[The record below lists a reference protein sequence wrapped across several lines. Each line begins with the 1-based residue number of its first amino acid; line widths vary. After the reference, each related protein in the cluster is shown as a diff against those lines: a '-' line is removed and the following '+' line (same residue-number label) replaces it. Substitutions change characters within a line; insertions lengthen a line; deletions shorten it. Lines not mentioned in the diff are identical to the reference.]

1 MEEIE
6 TYITLFPKKQA
17 TAMVT
22 LEVEITQKSLK
33 EWGGIRKL
41 PAIIEDKISFGQE
54 IDFFIHD
61 CHPKAAKIILRVANQ
76 YNAHIRVWSNE
87 LNYHDYLV
95 APENTTITI
104 NSVKDYQRI
113 KHIRRPIKLA
123 VSQDVINNI
132 YPFIK
137 NNKYMKLNSII
148 VNDLFAIDENEIRR
162 YKPERIDIIDGTGYV
177 GEKETYTV
185 KEYINMNRMAQ
196 QYLMQ
201 INNNMTDVEKFLRLY
216 NLLGENIKYDYNE
229 LYYGNDINNH
239 NMYGALAK
247 GKSVCEGISKTMQ
260 ELLELV
266 GIPTKM
272 EIGKFNNAF
281 HAWNKVKLNEKWY
294 YCDMTNDCSAI
305 QNGRTPNF
313 CLLGTKSMKE
323 KFFGIAEEDNDSK
336 EDFDQNKIKEYFKSD
351 RNIIADSITSDNLSP
366 EEAAE
371 LLDKISKGYTSTIYV
386 QLFRKDEEHYG
397 MRIERLLSNGFMKKV
412 STETPT
418 IETSKRG
425 EFLKYYNQALGIRF
439 AKKNAIVGPNMVI
452 RFKNERKQSQETPED
467 QIKVPEKDEPE
478 L

>member
-17 TAMVT
+17 TAMAT
-22 LEVEITQKSLK
+22 LSVEITQESLK
-33 EWGGIRKL
+33 ELGGIRKL
-41 PAIIEDKISFGQE
+41 PAIIENKISFGQE
-54 IDFFIHD
+54 IDFFIHN
-61 CHPKAAKIILRVANQ
+61 CHPKTAKIILRVANQ

-104 NSVKDYQRI
+104 NSMKDYQRI
-113 KHIRRPIKLA
+113 KHIHRPIKLA
-123 VSQDVINNI
+123 VRQE
-132 YPFIK
+132 
-137 NNKYMKLNSII
+137 
-148 VNDLFAIDENEIRR
+148 AIRR
-162 YKPERIDIIDGTGYV
+162 YNPERIDIIDGTGYV

-185 KEYINMNRMAQ
+185 KEYINMNKMAQ

-201 INNNMTDVEKFLRLY
+201 INNNMTDAEKFLRLY
-216 NLLGENIKYDYNE
+216 NLLGENVRYDYNE
-229 LYYGNDINNH
+229 LYYVNDIYNH

-247 GKSVCEGISKTMQ
+247 GKSVCEGIAKTMQ

-266 GIPTKM
+266 GIPTEM
-272 EIGKFNNAF
+272 EIGKLNQSF
-281 HAWNKVKLNEKWY
+281 HAWNRVKLNGKWY

-313 CLLGTKSMKE
+313 CLLSIKSMKE
-323 KFFGIAEEDNDSK
+323 KFYEITEEDNDSK

-418 IETSKRG
+418 IEKNKRG
-425 EFLKYYNQALGIRF
+425 EFLRCYNQTLGIRF

-467 QIKVPEKDEPE
+467 LIRLTKEEPE

>member
-17 TAMVT
+17 TAMAT
-22 LEVEITQKSLK
+22 LSVEITQESLK
-33 EWGGIRKL
+33 ELGGIRKL
-41 PAIIEDKISFGQE
+41 PAIIENKISFGQE
-54 IDFFIHD
+54 IDFFIHN
-61 CHPKAAKIILRVANQ
+61 CHPKTAKIILRVANQ

-104 NSVKDYQRI
+104 NSMKDYQRI
-113 KHIRRPIKLA
+113 KHIHRPIKLA
-123 VSQDVINNI
+123 VRQEAIDSI

-148 VNDLFAIDENEIRR
+148 VNDLFAINEDAIRR
-162 YKPERIDIIDGTGYV
+162 YNPERIDIIDGTGYV

-185 KEYINMNRMAQ
+185 KEYINMNKMAQ

-216 NLLGENIKYDYNE
+216 NLLGENVRYDYNE
-229 LYYGNDINNH
+229 LYYVNDIYNN

-247 GKSVCEGISKTMQ
+247 GKSVCEGIAKTMQ

-266 GIPTKM
+266 GIPTEM
-272 EIGKFNNAF
+272 EIGKLNQSF
-281 HAWNKVKLNEKWY
+281 HAWNRVKLNGKWY

-305 QNGRTPNF
+305 QNGQTPNF
-313 CLLGTKSMKE
+313 CLLSIKSMKE
-323 KFFGIAEEDNDSK
+323 KFYEITEEDNDIE

-366 EEAAE
+366 EEAAG
-371 LLDKISKGYTSTIYV
+371 LLDKISKGYASTIYV

-418 IETSKRG
+418 IEKNKRG
-425 EFLKYYNQALGIRF
+425 EFLRCYNQTLGIRF

-467 QIKVPEKDEPE
+467 PIRLTEEEPE

>member
-17 TAMVT
+17 TAMAT
-22 LEVEITQKSLK
+22 LSVEITQESLK
-33 EWGGIRKL
+33 ELGGISKL
-41 PAIIEDKISFGQE
+41 PAIIENKISFGQE
-54 IDFFIHD
+54 IDFFIHN
-61 CHPKAAKIILRVANQ
+61 CHPKTAKIILRIANQ

-104 NSVKDYQRI
+104 NSMKDYQRI
-113 KHIRRPIKLA
+113 KHIHRPIKLA
-123 VSQDVINNI
+123 VRQEAIDSI

-148 VNDLFAIDENEIRR
+148 VNDLFAINEDAIRR
-162 YKPERIDIIDGTGYV
+162 YNPERIDIIDGTGYV

-185 KEYINMNRMAQ
+185 KEYINMNKMAQ

-216 NLLGENIKYDYNE
+216 NLLGENVRYDYNE
-229 LYYGNDINNH
+229 LYYVNDIYNH

-247 GKSVCEGISKTMQ
+247 GKSVCEEIAKTMQ

-266 GIPTKM
+266 GIPTEM
-272 EIGKFNNAF
+272 EIGKLNQSF
-281 HAWNKVKLNEKWY
+281 HAWNRVKLNGKWY

-313 CLLGTKSMKE
+313 CLLSIKSMKE
-323 KFFGIAEEDNDSK
+323 KFYEITEEDNDSE

-371 LLDKISKGYTSTIYV
+371 LLDKIAKGYASTIYV

-418 IETSKRG
+418 IEK
-425 EFLKYYNQALGIRF
+425 
-439 AKKNAIVGPNMVI
+439 
-452 RFKNERKQSQETPED
+452 
-467 QIKVPEKDEPE
+467 IKEENF
-478 L
+478 

>member
-1 MEEIE
+1 MA
-6 TYITLFPKKQA
+6 TLS
-17 TAMVT
+17 
-22 LEVEITQKSLK
+22 VEITQESLK
-33 EWGGIRKL
+33 ELGGIRKL
-41 PAIIEDKISFGQE
+41 PAIIENKISFGQE
-54 IDFFIHD
+54 IDFFIHN
-61 CHPKAAKIILRVANQ
+61 CHPKTAKIILRVANQ

-104 NSVKDYQRI
+104 NSMKDYQRI
-113 KHIRRPIKLA
+113 KHIHRPIKLA
-123 VSQDVINNI
+123 VRQEAIDSI

-148 VNDLFAIDENEIRR
+148 VNDLFAINEEAIRR
-162 YKPERIDIIDGTGYV
+162 YNPERIDIIDGTGYV

-185 KEYINMNRMAQ
+185 KEYINMNKMAQ

-216 NLLGENIKYDYNE
+216 NLLGENVRYDYNE
-229 LYYGNDINNH
+229 LYYVNDIYNH

-247 GKSVCEGISKTMQ
+247 GKSVCEGIAKTMQ

-266 GIPTKM
+266 GIPTEM
-272 EIGKFNNAF
+272 EIGKLNQSF
-281 HAWNKVKLNEKWY
+281 HAWNRVKLNGKWY

-305 QNGRTPNF
+305 QNGQTPNF
-313 CLLGTKSMKE
+313 CLLSIKSMKE
-323 KFFGIAEEDNDSK
+323 KFYEITEEDNDSE

-366 EEAAE
+366 EEAAG
-371 LLDKISKGYTSTIYV
+371 LLDKISKGYASTIYV

-418 IETSKRG
+418 IEKNKRG
-425 EFLKYYNQALGIRF
+425 EFLRCYNQTLGIRF

-467 QIKVPEKDEPE
+467 PIRLTEEEPE

>member
-17 TAMVT
+17 TAMAT
-22 LEVEITQKSLK
+22 LSVEITQESLK
-33 EWGGIRKL
+33 ELGGIREL
-41 PAIIEDKISFGQE
+41 PAIIENKISFGQE
-54 IDFFIHD
+54 IDFFIHN
-61 CHPKAAKIILRVANQ
+61 CHPKTAKIILRIANQ
-76 YNAHIRVWSNE
+76 YNANIRVWSNE

-104 NSVKDYQRI
+104 NSMKDYQRI
-113 KHIRRPIKLA
+113 KHIHRPIKLA
-123 VSQDVINNI
+123 VRQEAIDSI

-148 VNDLFAIDENEIRR
+148 VNDLFVINEEAIRR
-162 YKPERIDIIDGTGYV
+162 YNPERIDIIDGTGYV

-185 KEYINMNRMAQ
+185 KEYINMNKMAQ

-216 NLLGENIKYDYNE
+216 NLLGENVRYDYNE
-229 LYYGNDINNH
+229 LYYVNDIYNH

-247 GKSVCEGISKTMQ
+247 GKSVCEGIAKTMQ

-266 GIPTKM
+266 GIPTEM
-272 EIGKFNNAF
+272 EIGKLNQSF
-281 HAWNKVKLNEKWY
+281 HAWNRVKLNGKWY

-313 CLLGTKSMKE
+313 CLLSIKSMKE
-323 KFFGIAEEDNDSK
+323 KFYEITEEDNDSE

-366 EEAAE
+366 EEAAG
-371 LLDKISKGYTSTIYV
+371 LLDKISKGYASTIYV

-418 IETSKRG
+418 IEKNKRG
-425 EFLKYYNQALGIRF
+425 EFLRCYNQTLGIRF

-467 QIKVPEKDEPE
+467 PIRLTEEEPE

>member
-17 TAMVT
+17 TAMAT
-22 LEVEITQKSLK
+22 LSVEITQESLK
-33 EWGGIRKL
+33 ELGGIREL
-41 PAIIEDKISFGQE
+41 PAIIENKISFGQE
-54 IDFFIHD
+54 IDFFIHN
-61 CHPKAAKIILRVANQ
+61 CHPKTAKIILRVANQ

-104 NSVKDYQRI
+104 NSMKDYQRI

-123 VSQDVINNI
+123 VRQDAIDSI

-148 VNDLFAIDENEIRR
+148 VNDLFAINEDAIRR
-162 YKPERIDIIDGTGYV
+162 YNPERIDIIDGTGYV

-185 KEYINMNRMAQ
+185 KEYINMNKMAQ

-216 NLLGENIKYDYNE
+216 NLLGENVRYDYNE
-229 LYYGNDINNH
+229 LYYVNDIYNH

-247 GKSVCEGISKTMQ
+247 GKSVCEGIAKTMQ

-266 GIPTKM
+266 GIPTEMK
-272 EIGKFNNAF
+272 IGKLNQSF
-281 HAWNKVKLNEKWY
+281 HAWNRVKLNGKWY

-305 QNGRTPNF
+305 QNGQTPNF
-313 CLLGTKSMKE
+313 CLLSIKSMKE
-323 KFFGIAEEDNDSK
+323 KFYEITEEDNDSE

-351 RNIIADSITSDNLSP
+351 RNTIADSITSDNLSP

-371 LLDKISKGYTSTIYV
+371 LLDKISKGYASTIYV

-418 IETSKRG
+418 IEKNKRG
-425 EFLKYYNQALGIRF
+425 EFLRCYNQTLGIRF

-467 QIKVPEKDEPE
+467 PIRLTKEEPE

>member
-17 TAMVT
+17 TAMAT
-22 LEVEITQKSLK
+22 LSVEITQESLK
-33 EWGGIRKL
+33 ELGGIREL
-41 PAIIEDKISFGQE
+41 PAIIENKISFGQE
-54 IDFFIHD
+54 IDFFIHN
-61 CHPKAAKIILRVANQ
+61 CHPKTAKIILRIANQ
-76 YNAHIRVWSNE
+76 YNANIRVWSNE

-104 NSVKDYQRI
+104 NSMKDYQRI
-113 KHIRRPIKLA
+113 KHIHRPIKLA
-123 VSQDVINNI
+123 VRQEAIDSI

-148 VNDLFAIDENEIRR
+148 VNDLFAINEEAIRR
-162 YKPERIDIIDGTGYV
+162 YNPERIDIIDGTGYV

-185 KEYINMNRMAQ
+185 KEYINMNKMAQ

-216 NLLGENIKYDYNE
+216 NLLGENVRYDYNE
-229 LYYGNDINNH
+229 LYYVNDIYNH

-247 GKSVCEGISKTMQ
+247 GKSVCEGIAKTMQ

-266 GIPTKM
+266 GIPTEM
-272 EIGKFNNAF
+272 EIGKLNQSF
-281 HAWNKVKLNEKWY
+281 HAWNRVKLNGKWY

-305 QNGRTPNF
+305 QNGQTPNF
-313 CLLGTKSMKE
+313 CLLSIKSMKE
-323 KFFGIAEEDNDSK
+323 KFYEITEEDNDSE

-366 EEAAE
+366 EEAAG
-371 LLDKISKGYTSTIYV
+371 LLDKISKGYASTIYV

-418 IETSKRG
+418 IEKNKRG
-425 EFLKYYNQALGIRF
+425 EFLRCYNQTLGIRF

-467 QIKVPEKDEPE
+467 PIRLTEEEPE

>member
-17 TAMVT
+17 TAMAT
-22 LEVEITQKSLK
+22 LSVEITQESLK
-33 EWGGIRKL
+33 ELGGISKL
-41 PAIIEDKISFGQE
+41 PAIIENKISFGQE
-54 IDFFIHD
+54 IDFFIHN
-61 CHPKAAKIILRVANQ
+61 CHPKTAKIILRIANQ

-104 NSVKDYQRI
+104 NSMKDYQRI
-113 KHIRRPIKLA
+113 KHIHRPIKLA
-123 VSQDVINNI
+123 VRQEAIDSI

-148 VNDLFAIDENEIRR
+148 VNDLFAINEEAIRR
-162 YKPERIDIIDGTGYV
+162 YNPERIDIIDGTGYV

-185 KEYINMNRMAQ
+185 KEYINMNKMAQ

-216 NLLGENIKYDYNE
+216 NLLGENVRYDYNE
-229 LYYGNDINNH
+229 LYYVNDIYNH

-247 GKSVCEGISKTMQ
+247 GKSVCEEIAKTMQ

-266 GIPTKM
+266 GIPTEM
-272 EIGKFNNAF
+272 EIGKLNQSF
-281 HAWNKVKLNEKWY
+281 HAWNRVKLNGKWY

-305 QNGRTPNF
+305 QNGQTPNF
-313 CLLGTKSMKE
+313 CLLSIKSMKE
-323 KFFGIAEEDNDSK
+323 KFYEITEEDNDSE

-366 EEAAE
+366 EEAAD
-371 LLDKISKGYTSTIYV
+371 LLDKISKGYASTIYV

-418 IETSKRG
+418 IEKNKRG
-425 EFLKYYNQALGIRF
+425 EFLRCYNQTLGIRF

-467 QIKVPEKDEPE
+467 SIRLTEEEPE

>member
-17 TAMVT
+17 TAMAT
-22 LEVEITQKSLK
+22 LSVEITQESLK
-33 EWGGIRKL
+33 ELGGISKL
-41 PAIIEDKISFGQE
+41 PAIIENKISFGQE
-54 IDFFIHD
+54 IDFFIHN
-61 CHPKAAKIILRVANQ
+61 CHPKTAKIILRIANQ

-104 NSVKDYQRI
+104 NSMKDYQRI
-113 KHIRRPIKLA
+113 KHIHRPIKLA
-123 VSQDVINNI
+123 VRQEAIDSI

-148 VNDLFAIDENEIRR
+148 VNDLFAINEDAIRR
-162 YKPERIDIIDGTGYV
+162 YNPERIDIIDGTGYV

-185 KEYINMNRMAQ
+185 KEYINMNKMAQ

-216 NLLGENIKYDYNE
+216 NLLGENVRYDYNE
-229 LYYGNDINNH
+229 LYYVNDIYNH

-247 GKSVCEGISKTMQ
+247 GKSVCEGIAKTMQ

-266 GIPTKM
+266 GIPTEM
-272 EIGKFNNAF
+272 EIGKLNQSF
-281 HAWNKVKLNEKWY
+281 HAWNRVKLNGKWY

-305 QNGRTPNF
+305 QNGQTPNF
-313 CLLGTKSMKE
+313 CLLSIKSMKE
-323 KFFGIAEEDNDSK
+323 KFYEITEEDNDSE

-371 LLDKISKGYTSTIYV
+371 LLDKISKGYASTIYV

-418 IETSKRG
+418 IEKNKRG
-425 EFLKYYNQALGIRF
+425 EFLRCYNQTLGIRF

-467 QIKVPEKDEPE
+467 PIRLTEEEPE

>member
-17 TAMVT
+17 TAMAT
-22 LEVEITQKSLK
+22 LSVEITQESLK
-33 EWGGIRKL
+33 ELGGIREL
-41 PAIIEDKISFGQE
+41 PAIIANKISFGQE
-54 IDFFIHD
+54 IDFFIHN
-61 CHPKAAKIILRVANQ
+61 CHPKTAKIILRVANQ

-104 NSVKDYQRI
+104 NSMKDYQRI

-123 VSQDVINNI
+123 VRQDAIDSI

-148 VNDLFAIDENEIRR
+148 VNDLFAINEDAIRR
-162 YKPERIDIIDGTGYV
+162 YNPERIDIIDGTGYV

-185 KEYINMNRMAQ
+185 KEYINMNKMAQ

-216 NLLGENIKYDYNE
+216 NLLGENVRYDYNE
-229 LYYGNDINNH
+229 LYYVNDIYNH

-247 GKSVCEGISKTMQ
+247 GKSVCEGIAKTMQ

-266 GIPTKM
+266 GIPTEMK
-272 EIGKFNNAF
+272 IGKLNQSF
-281 HAWNKVKLNEKWY
+281 HAWNRVKLNGKWY

-305 QNGRTPNF
+305 QNGQTPNF
-313 CLLGTKSMKE
+313 CLLSIKSMKE
-323 KFFGIAEEDNDSK
+323 KFYEITEEDNDSE

-366 EEAAE
+366 EEAAD
-371 LLDKISKGYTSTIYV
+371 LLDKISKGYASTIYV

-418 IETSKRG
+418 IEKNKRG
-425 EFLKYYNQALGIRF
+425 EFLRCYNQTLGIRF

-467 QIKVPEKDEPE
+467 PIRLTKEEPE

>member
-17 TAMVT
+17 TAMAT
-22 LEVEITQKSLK
+22 LSVEITQESLK
-33 EWGGIRKL
+33 ELGGIREL
-41 PAIIEDKISFGQE
+41 PAIIENKISFGQE
-54 IDFFIHD
+54 IDFFIHN
-61 CHPKAAKIILRVANQ
+61 CHPKTAKIILRVANQ

-104 NSVKDYQRI
+104 NSMKDYQRI
-113 KHIRRPIKLA
+113 KHIHRPIKLA
-123 VSQDVINNI
+123 VRQDAIDSI

-148 VNDLFAIDENEIRR
+148 VNDLFAINEDAIRR
-162 YKPERIDIIDGTGYV
+162 YNPERIDIIDGTGYV

-185 KEYINMNRMAQ
+185 KEYINMNKMAQ

-216 NLLGENIKYDYNE
+216 NLLGENVRYDYNE
-229 LYYGNDINNH
+229 LYYVNDIYNH

-247 GKSVCEGISKTMQ
+247 GKSVCEGIAKTMQ

-266 GIPTKM
+266 GIPTEMK
-272 EIGKFNNAF
+272 IGKLNQSF
-281 HAWNKVKLNEKWY
+281 HAWNRVKLNGKWY

-305 QNGRTPNF
+305 QNGQTPNF
-313 CLLGTKSMKE
+313 CLLSIKSMKE
-323 KFFGIAEEDNDSK
+323 KFYEITEEDNDSE

-371 LLDKISKGYTSTIYV
+371 LLDKISKGYASTIYV

-418 IETSKRG
+418 IEKNKRG
-425 EFLKYYNQALGIRF
+425 EFLRCYNQTLGIRF

-467 QIKVPEKDEPE
+467 PIRLTKEEPE

>member
-17 TAMVT
+17 TAMAT
-22 LEVEITQKSLK
+22 LSVEITQESLK
-33 EWGGIRKL
+33 ELGGIREL
-41 PAIIEDKISFGQE
+41 PAIIANKISFGQE
-54 IDFFIHD
+54 IDFFIHN
-61 CHPKAAKIILRVANQ
+61 CHPKTAKIILRVANQ

-104 NSVKDYQRI
+104 NSMKDYQRI

-123 VSQDVINNI
+123 VRQDAIDSI

-148 VNDLFAIDENEIRR
+148 VNDLFAINEDAIRR
-162 YKPERIDIIDGTGYV
+162 YNPERIDIIDGTGYV

-185 KEYINMNRMAQ
+185 KEYINMNKMAQ

-216 NLLGENIKYDYNE
+216 NLLGENVRYDYNE
-229 LYYGNDINNH
+229 LYYVNDIYNH

-247 GKSVCEGISKTMQ
+247 GKSVCEGIAKTMQ

-266 GIPTKM
+266 GIPTEMK
-272 EIGKFNNAF
+272 IGKLNQSF
-281 HAWNKVKLNEKWY
+281 HAWNRVKLNGKWY

-305 QNGRTPNF
+305 QNGQTPNF
-313 CLLGTKSMKE
+313 CLLSIKSMKE
-323 KFFGIAEEDNDSK
+323 KFYEITEEDNDSE

-351 RNIIADSITSDNLSP
+351 RNTIADSITSDNLSP

-371 LLDKISKGYTSTIYV
+371 LLDKISKGYASTIYV

-418 IETSKRG
+418 IEKNKRG
-425 EFLKYYNQALGIRF
+425 EFLRCYNQTLGIRF

-467 QIKVPEKDEPE
+467 PIRLTEEEPE

>member
-17 TAMVT
+17 TAMAT
-22 LEVEITQKSLK
+22 LSVEITQESLK
-33 EWGGIRKL
+33 ELGGIREL
-41 PAIIEDKISFGQE
+41 PAIIEKKISFGQE
-54 IDFFIHD
+54 IDFFIHN
-61 CHPKAAKIILRVANQ
+61 CHPKTAKIILRVANQ
-76 YNAHIRVWSNE
+76 YNANIRVWSNE

-104 NSVKDYQRI
+104 NSMKDYQRI

-123 VSQDVINNI
+123 VRQEAIDSI

-148 VNDLFAIDENEIRR
+148 VNDLFAINEEAIRR
-162 YKPERIDIIDGTGYV
+162 YNPERIDIIDGTGYV

-185 KEYINMNRMAQ
+185 KEYINMNKMAQ

-216 NLLGENIKYDYNE
+216 NLLGENVRYDYNE
-229 LYYGNDINNH
+229 LYYVNDIYNH

-247 GKSVCEGISKTMQ
+247 GKSVCEGIAKTMQ

-266 GIPTKM
+266 GIPTEM
-272 EIGKFNNAF
+272 EIGKLNQSF
-281 HAWNKVKLNEKWY
+281 HAWNRVKLNGKWY

-305 QNGRTPNF
+305 QNGQTPNF
-313 CLLGTKSMKE
+313 CLLSIKSMKE
-323 KFFGIAEEDNDSK
+323 KFYEITEEDNDSE

-366 EEAAE
+366 EEAAG
-371 LLDKISKGYTSTIYV
+371 LLDKISKGYASTIYV

-418 IETSKRG
+418 IEKNKRG
-425 EFLKYYNQALGIRF
+425 EFLRCYNQTLGIRF

-467 QIKVPEKDEPE
+467 PIRLTEEEPE

>member
-17 TAMVT
+17 TAMAT
-22 LEVEITQKSLK
+22 LSVEITQESLK
-33 EWGGIRKL
+33 ELGGIREL
-41 PAIIEDKISFGQE
+41 PAIIENKISFGQE
-54 IDFFIHD
+54 IDFFIHN
-61 CHPKAAKIILRVANQ
+61 CHPKTAKIILRIANQ
-76 YNAHIRVWSNE
+76 YNANIRVWSNE

-104 NSVKDYQRI
+104 NSMKDYQRI

-123 VSQDVINNI
+123 VRQDAIDSI

-137 NNKYMKLNSII
+137 NNKYMRLNSII
-148 VNDLFAIDENEIRR
+148 VNDLFAINEEAIRR
-162 YKPERIDIIDGTGYV
+162 YNPERIDISDGTGYV

-185 KEYINMNRMAQ
+185 KEYINMNKMAQ

-216 NLLGENIKYDYNE
+216 NLLGENVRYDYNE
-229 LYYGNDINNH
+229 LYYVNDIYNH

-247 GKSVCEGISKTMQ
+247 GKSVCEGIAKTMQ

-266 GIPTKM
+266 GIPTEM
-272 EIGKFNNAF
+272 EIGKLNQSY
-281 HAWNKVKLNEKWY
+281 HAWNRVKLNGKWY

-313 CLLGTKSMKE
+313 CLLSIKSMKE
-323 KFFGIAEEDNDSK
+323 KFYEITEEDNDSE

-366 EEAAE
+366 EEAAG
-371 LLDKISKGYTSTIYV
+371 LLDKISKGYASTIYV

-418 IETSKRG
+418 IEKNKRG
-425 EFLKYYNQALGIRF
+425 EFLRCYNQTLGIRF

-467 QIKVPEKDEPE
+467 PIRLTEEEPE

>member
-17 TAMVT
+17 TAMAT
-22 LEVEITQKSLK
+22 LSVEITQESLK
-33 EWGGIRKL
+33 ELGGIREL
-41 PAIIEDKISFGQE
+41 PAIIENKISFGQE
-54 IDFFIHD
+54 IDFFIHN
-61 CHPKAAKIILRVANQ
+61 CHPKTAKIILRIANQ
-76 YNAHIRVWSNE
+76 YNANIRVWSNE

-104 NSVKDYQRI
+104 NSMKDYQRI
-113 KHIRRPIKLA
+113 KHIHRPIKLA
-123 VSQDVINNI
+123 VRQEAIDSI

-148 VNDLFAIDENEIRR
+148 VNDLFAINEEAIRR
-162 YKPERIDIIDGTGYV
+162 YNPERIDIIDGTGYV

-185 KEYINMNRMAQ
+185 KEYINMNKMAQ

-216 NLLGENIKYDYNE
+216 NLLGENVRYDYNE
-229 LYYGNDINNH
+229 LYYVNDIYNH

-247 GKSVCEGISKTMQ
+247 GKSVCEGIAKTMQ

-266 GIPTKM
+266 GIPTEM
-272 EIGKFNNAF
+272 EIGKLNQSF
-281 HAWNKVKLNEKWY
+281 HAWNRVKLNGKWY

-313 CLLGTKSMKE
+313 CLLSIKSMKE
-323 KFFGIAEEDNDSK
+323 KFYEITEEDNDSE

-366 EEAAE
+366 EEAAG
-371 LLDKISKGYTSTIYV
+371 LLDKISKGYASTIYV

-418 IETSKRG
+418 IEKNKRG
-425 EFLKYYNQALGIRF
+425 EFLRCYNQTLGIRF

-467 QIKVPEKDEPE
+467 PIRLTEEEPE

>member
-17 TAMVT
+17 TAMAT
-22 LEVEITQKSLK
+22 LSVEITQESLK
-33 EWGGIRKL
+33 ELGGISKL
-41 PAIIEDKISFGQE
+41 PAIIENKISFGQE
-54 IDFFIHD
+54 IDFFIHN
-61 CHPKAAKIILRVANQ
+61 CHPKTAKIILRIANQ

-95 APENTTITI
+95 ALENTTITI
-104 NSVKDYQRI
+104 NSMKDYQRI
-113 KHIRRPIKLA
+113 KHIHRPIKLA
-123 VSQDVINNI
+123 VRQEAIDSI

-148 VNDLFAIDENEIRR
+148 VNDLFAINEDAIRR
-162 YKPERIDIIDGTGYV
+162 YNPERIDIIDGTGYV

-185 KEYINMNRMAQ
+185 KEYINMNKMAQ

-216 NLLGENIKYDYNE
+216 NLLGENVRYDYNE
-229 LYYGNDINNH
+229 LYYVNDIYNH

-247 GKSVCEGISKTMQ
+247 GKSVCEGIAKTMQ

-266 GIPTKM
+266 GIPTEM
-272 EIGKFNNAF
+272 EIGKLNQSF
-281 HAWNKVKLNEKWY
+281 HAWNRVKLNGKWY

-313 CLLGTKSMKE
+313 CLLSIKSMKE
-323 KFFGIAEEDNDSK
+323 KFYEITEEDNDSE

-366 EEAAE
+366 EEAAG
-371 LLDKISKGYTSTIYV
+371 LLDKISKGYASTIYV

-418 IETSKRG
+418 IEKNKRG
-425 EFLKYYNQALGIRF
+425 EFLRCYNQTLGIRF

-467 QIKVPEKDEPE
+467 PIRLTEEEPE

>member
-17 TAMVT
+17 TAMAT
-22 LEVEITQKSLK
+22 LSVEITQESLK
-33 EWGGIRKL
+33 ELGGISKL
-41 PAIIEDKISFGQE
+41 PAIIENKISFGQE
-54 IDFFIHD
+54 IDFFIHN
-61 CHPKAAKIILRVANQ
+61 CHPKTAKIILRIANQ

-104 NSVKDYQRI
+104 NSMKDYQRI
-113 KHIRRPIKLA
+113 KHIHRPIKLA
-123 VSQDVINNI
+123 VRQEAIDSI

-148 VNDLFAIDENEIRR
+148 VNDLFAINEEAIRR
-162 YKPERIDIIDGTGYV
+162 YNPERIDIIDGTGYV

-185 KEYINMNRMAQ
+185 KEYINMNKMAQ

-216 NLLGENIKYDYNE
+216 NLLGENVRYDYNE
-229 LYYGNDINNH
+229 LYYVNDIYNH

-247 GKSVCEGISKTMQ
+247 GKSVCEGIAKTMQ

-266 GIPTKM
+266 GIPTEM
-272 EIGKFNNAF
+272 EIGKLNQSF
-281 HAWNKVKLNEKWY
+281 HAWNRVKLNGKWY

-305 QNGRTPNF
+305 QNGQTPNF
-313 CLLGTKSMKE
+313 CLLSIKSMKE
-323 KFFGIAEEDNDSK
+323 KFYEITEEDNDSE

-371 LLDKISKGYTSTIYV
+371 LLDKISKGYASTIYV

-418 IETSKRG
+418 IEKNKRG
-425 EFLKYYNQALGIRF
+425 EFLRCYNQTLGIRF

-467 QIKVPEKDEPE
+467 PIRLTEEEPE

>member
-17 TAMVT
+17 TAMAT
-22 LEVEITQKSLK
+22 LSVEITQESLK
-33 EWGGIRKL
+33 ELGGISKL
-41 PAIIEDKISFGQE
+41 PAIIANKISFGQE
-54 IDFFIHD
+54 IDFFIHN
-61 CHPKAAKIILRVANQ
+61 CHPKTAKIILRVANQ

-104 NSVKDYQRI
+104 NSMKDYQRI
-113 KHIRRPIKLA
+113 KHIHRPIKLA
-123 VSQDVINNI
+123 VRQDAIDSI

-148 VNDLFAIDENEIRR
+148 VNDLFAINEDAIRR
-162 YKPERIDIIDGTGYV
+162 YNPERIDIIDGTGYV

-185 KEYINMNRMAQ
+185 KEYINMNKMAQ

-216 NLLGENIKYDYNE
+216 NLLGENVRYDYNE
-229 LYYGNDINNH
+229 LYYVNDIYNH

-247 GKSVCEGISKTMQ
+247 GKSVCEGIAKTMQ

-266 GIPTKM
+266 GIPTEM
-272 EIGKFNNAF
+272 EIGKLNQSF
-281 HAWNKVKLNEKWY
+281 HAWNRVKLNGKWY

-305 QNGRTPNF
+305 QNGQTPNF
-313 CLLGTKSMKE
+313 CLLSIKSMKE
-323 KFFGIAEEDNDSK
+323 KFYEITEEDNDSE

-351 RNIIADSITSDNLSP
+351 RNTIADSITSDNLSP

-371 LLDKISKGYTSTIYV
+371 LLDKISKGYASTIYV
-386 QLFRKDEEHYG
+386 QLFRKDEEHYC

-418 IETSKRG
+418 IEKNKRG
-425 EFLKYYNQALGIRF
+425 EFLRCYNQTLGIRF

-467 QIKVPEKDEPE
+467 PIRLTEEEPE

>member
-17 TAMVT
+17 TAMAT
-22 LEVEITQKSLK
+22 LSVEITQESLK
-33 EWGGIRKL
+33 ELGGIREL
-41 PAIIEDKISFGQE
+41 PAIIEKKISFGQE
-54 IDFFIHD
+54 IDFFIHN
-61 CHPKAAKIILRVANQ
+61 CHPKTAKIILRVANQ

-104 NSVKDYQRI
+104 NSMKDYQRI

-123 VSQDVINNI
+123 VRQDAIDSI

-148 VNDLFAIDENEIRR
+148 VNDLFAINEEAIRR
-162 YKPERIDIIDGTGYV
+162 YNPERIDIIDGTGYV

-185 KEYINMNRMAQ
+185 KEYINMNKMAQ

-216 NLLGENIKYDYNE
+216 NLLGENVRYDYNE
-229 LYYGNDINNH
+229 LYYVNDIYNH

-247 GKSVCEGISKTMQ
+247 GKSVCEGIAKTMQ

-266 GIPTKM
+266 GIPTEM
-272 EIGKFNNAF
+272 EIGKLNQSY
-281 HAWNKVKLNEKWY
+281 HAWNRVKLNGKWY

-305 QNGRTPNF
+305 QNGQTPNF
-313 CLLGTKSMKE
+313 CLLSIKSMKE
-323 KFFGIAEEDNDSK
+323 KFYEITEEDNDSE

-366 EEAAE
+366 EEAVG
-371 LLDKISKGYTSTIYV
+371 LLDKISKGYASTIYV

-418 IETSKRG
+418 IEKNKRG
-425 EFLKYYNQALGIRF
+425 EFLRCYNQTLGIRF

-467 QIKVPEKDEPE
+467 PIRLTEEEPE

>member
-17 TAMVT
+17 TAMAT
-22 LEVEITQKSLK
+22 LSVEITQESLK
-33 EWGGIRKL
+33 ELGGISKL
-41 PAIIEDKISFGQE
+41 PAIIANKISFGQE
-54 IDFFIHD
+54 IDFFIHN
-61 CHPKAAKIILRVANQ
+61 CHPKTAKIILRVANQ

-104 NSVKDYQRI
+104 NSMKDYQRI
-113 KHIRRPIKLA
+113 KHIHRPIKLA
-123 VSQDVINNI
+123 VRQDAIDSI

-148 VNDLFAIDENEIRR
+148 VNDLFAINEDAIRR
-162 YKPERIDIIDGTGYV
+162 YNPERIDIIDGTGYV

-185 KEYINMNRMAQ
+185 KEYINMNKMAQ

-216 NLLGENIKYDYNE
+216 NLLGENVRYDYNE
-229 LYYGNDINNH
+229 LYYVNDIYNH

-247 GKSVCEGISKTMQ
+247 GKSVCEGIAKTMQ

-266 GIPTKM
+266 GIPTEM
-272 EIGKFNNAF
+272 EIGKLNQSF
-281 HAWNKVKLNEKWY
+281 HAWNRVKLNGKWY

-305 QNGRTPNF
+305 QNGQTPNF
-313 CLLGTKSMKE
+313 CLLSIKSMKE
-323 KFFGIAEEDNDSK
+323 KFYEITEEDNDSE

-351 RNIIADSITSDNLSP
+351 RNTIADSITSDNLSP

-371 LLDKISKGYTSTIYV
+371 LLDKISKGYASTIYV

-418 IETSKRG
+418 IEKNKRG
-425 EFLKYYNQALGIRF
+425 EFLRCYNQTLGIRF

-467 QIKVPEKDEPE
+467 PIRLTEEEPE

>member
-17 TAMVT
+17 TAMAT
-22 LEVEITQKSLK
+22 LSVEITQESLK
-33 EWGGIRKL
+33 ELGGISKL
-41 PAIIEDKISFGQE
+41 PAIIENKISFGQE
-54 IDFFIHD
+54 IDFFIHN
-61 CHPKAAKIILRVANQ
+61 CHPKTAKIILRIANQ

-104 NSVKDYQRI
+104 NNMKDYQRI

-123 VSQDVINNI
+123 VRQEAIDSI

-148 VNDLFAIDENEIRR
+148 VNDLFAINEDAIRR
-162 YKPERIDIIDGTGYV
+162 YNPERIDIIDGTGYV

-185 KEYINMNRMAQ
+185 KEYINMNKMAQ

-216 NLLGENIKYDYNE
+216 SLLGENVRYDYNE
-229 LYYGNDINNH
+229 LYYVNDIYNH

-247 GKSVCEGISKTMQ
+247 GKSVCEGIAKTMQ

-266 GIPTKM
+266 GIPTEM
-272 EIGKFNNAF
+272 EIGKLNQSF
-281 HAWNKVKLNEKWY
+281 HAWNRVKLNGKWY

-313 CLLGTKSMKE
+313 CLLSIKSMKE
-323 KFFGIAEEDNDSK
+323 KFYEITEEDNDSE

-371 LLDKISKGYTSTIYV
+371 LLDKISKGYASTIYV

-418 IETSKRG
+418 IEKNKRG
-425 EFLKYYNQALGIRF
+425 EFLRCYNQTLGIRF

-452 RFKNERKQSQETPED
+452 RFKNEKKQSQETPED
-467 QIKVPEKDEPE
+467 PIRLTEEEPE

>member
-17 TAMVT
+17 TAMAT
-22 LEVEITQKSLK
+22 LSVEITQESLK
-33 EWGGIRKL
+33 ELGGISKL
-41 PAIIEDKISFGQE
+41 PAIIENKISFGQE
-54 IDFFIHD
+54 IDFFIHN
-61 CHPKAAKIILRVANQ
+61 CHPKTAKIILRVANQ

-104 NSVKDYQRI
+104 NSMKDYQRI
-113 KHIRRPIKLA
+113 KHIHRPIKLA
-123 VSQDVINNI
+123 VRQEAIDSI

-148 VNDLFAIDENEIRR
+148 VNDLFAINEDAIRR
-162 YKPERIDIIDGTGYV
+162 YNPERIDIIDGTGYV

-185 KEYINMNRMAQ
+185 KEYINMNKMAQ

-216 NLLGENIKYDYNE
+216 NLLGENVRYDYNE
-229 LYYGNDINNH
+229 LYYVNDIYNH

-247 GKSVCEGISKTMQ
+247 GKSVCEGIAKTMQ

-266 GIPTKM
+266 GIPTEM
-272 EIGKFNNAF
+272 EIGKLNQSF
-281 HAWNKVKLNEKWY
+281 HAWNRVKLNGKWY

-305 QNGRTPNF
+305 QNGQTPNF
-313 CLLGTKSMKE
+313 CLLSIKSMKE
-323 KFFGIAEEDNDSK
+323 KFYEITEEDNDSE

-366 EEAAE
+366 EEAAG
-371 LLDKISKGYTSTIYV
+371 LLDKISKGYASTIYV

-418 IETSKRG
+418 IEKNKRG
-425 EFLKYYNQALGIRF
+425 EFLRCYNQTLGIRF

-452 RFKNERKQSQETPED
+452 RFKNERKQSQEIPED
-467 QIKVPEKDEPE
+467 PIRLTEEEPE

>member
-17 TAMVT
+17 TAMAT
-22 LEVEITQKSLK
+22 LSVEITQESLK
-33 EWGGIRKL
+33 ELGGISKL
-41 PAIIEDKISFGQE
+41 PAIIENKISFGQE
-54 IDFFIHD
+54 IDFFIHN
-61 CHPKAAKIILRVANQ
+61 CHPKTAKIILRIANQ

-104 NSVKDYQRI
+104 NSMKDYQRI
-113 KHIRRPIKLA
+113 KHIHRPIKLA
-123 VSQDVINNI
+123 VRQEAIDSI

-148 VNDLFAIDENEIRR
+148 VNDLFAINEDAIRR
-162 YKPERIDIIDGTGYV
+162 YNPERIDIIDGTGYV

-185 KEYINMNRMAQ
+185 KEYINMNKMAQ

-216 NLLGENIKYDYNE
+216 NLLGENVRYDYNE
-229 LYYGNDINNH
+229 LYYVNDIYNH

-247 GKSVCEGISKTMQ
+247 GKSVCEGIAKTMQ

-266 GIPTKM
+266 GIPTEM
-272 EIGKFNNAF
+272 EIGKLNQSF
-281 HAWNKVKLNEKWY
+281 HAWNRVKLNGKWY

-313 CLLGTKSMKE
+313 CLLSIKSMKE
-323 KFFGIAEEDNDSK
+323 KFYEITEEDNDSE

-371 LLDKISKGYTSTIYV
+371 LLDKISKGYASTIYV

-418 IETSKRG
+418 IEKNKRG
-425 EFLKYYNQALGIRF
+425 EFLRCYNQTLGIRF

-452 RFKNERKQSQETPED
+452 RFKNERKQSQEIPED
-467 QIKVPEKDEPE
+467 PIRLTEEEPE

>member
-17 TAMVT
+17 TAMAT
-22 LEVEITQKSLK
+22 LSVEITQESLK
-33 EWGGIRKL
+33 ELGGISKL
-41 PAIIEDKISFGQE
+41 PAIIENKISFGQE
-54 IDFFIHD
+54 IDFFIHN
-61 CHPKAAKIILRVANQ
+61 CHPKTAKIILRIANQ

-104 NSVKDYQRI
+104 NNMKDYQRI

-123 VSQDVINNI
+123 VRQEAIDSI

-148 VNDLFAIDENEIRR
+148 VNDLFAINEDAIRR
-162 YKPERIDIIDGTGYV
+162 YNPERIDIIDGTGYV

-185 KEYINMNRMAQ
+185 KEYINMNKMAQ

-216 NLLGENIKYDYNE
+216 NLLGENVRYDYNE
-229 LYYGNDINNH
+229 LYYVNDIYNH
-239 NMYGALAK
+239 NMYRALAK
-247 GKSVCEGISKTMQ
+247 GKSVCEGIAKTMQ

-266 GIPTKM
+266 GIPTEM
-272 EIGKFNNAF
+272 EIGKLNQSF
-281 HAWNKVKLNEKWY
+281 HAWNRVKLNGKWY

-313 CLLGTKSMKE
+313 CLLSIKSMKE
-323 KFFGIAEEDNDSK
+323 KFYEITEEDNDSE

-371 LLDKISKGYTSTIYV
+371 LLDKISKGYASTIYV

-418 IETSKRG
+418 IEKNKRG
-425 EFLKYYNQALGIRF
+425 EFLRCYNQTLGIRF

-452 RFKNERKQSQETPED
+452 RFKNEKKQSQETPED
-467 QIKVPEKDEPE
+467 PIRLTEEEPE

>member
-17 TAMVT
+17 TAMAT
-22 LEVEITQKSLK
+22 LSVEITQESLK
-33 EWGGIRKL
+33 ELGGIREL
-41 PAIIEDKISFGQE
+41 PAIIENKISFGQE
-54 IDFFIHD
+54 IDFFIHN
-61 CHPKAAKIILRVANQ
+61 CHPKTAKIILRIANQ
-76 YNAHIRVWSNE
+76 YNANIRVWSNE

-104 NSVKDYQRI
+104 NSMKDYQRI

-123 VSQDVINNI
+123 VRQDAIDSI

-137 NNKYMKLNSII
+137 NNKYMRLNSII
-148 VNDLFAIDENEIRR
+148 VNDLFAINEEAIRR
-162 YKPERIDIIDGTGYV
+162 YNPERIDIIDGTGYV

-185 KEYINMNRMAQ
+185 KEYINMNKMAQ

-216 NLLGENIKYDYNE
+216 NLLGENVRYDYNE
-229 LYYGNDINNH
+229 LYYVNDIYNH

-247 GKSVCEGISKTMQ
+247 GKSVCEGIAKTMQ

-266 GIPTKM
+266 GIPTEM
-272 EIGKFNNAF
+272 EIGKLNQSY
-281 HAWNKVKLNEKWY
+281 HAWNRVKLNGKWY

-313 CLLGTKSMKE
+313 CLLSIKSMKE
-323 KFFGIAEEDNDSK
+323 KFYEITEEDNDSE

-366 EEAAE
+366 EEAAG
-371 LLDKISKGYTSTIYV
+371 LLDKISKGYASTIYV

-418 IETSKRG
+418 IEKNKRG
-425 EFLKYYNQALGIRF
+425 EFLRCHNQTLGIRF

-467 QIKVPEKDEPE
+467 PIRLTEEEPE

>member
-17 TAMVT
+17 TAMAT
-22 LEVEITQKSLK
+22 LSVEITQESLK
-33 EWGGIRKL
+33 ELGGIREL
-41 PAIIEDKISFGQE
+41 PAIIENKISFGQE
-54 IDFFIHD
+54 IDFFIHN
-61 CHPKAAKIILRVANQ
+61 CHPKTAKIILRVANQ

-104 NSVKDYQRI
+104 NSMKDYQRI

-123 VSQDVINNI
+123 VRQDAIDSI

-148 VNDLFAIDENEIRR
+148 VNDLFAINEDAIRR
-162 YKPERIDIIDGTGYV
+162 YNPERIDIIDGTGYV

-185 KEYINMNRMAQ
+185 KEYINMNKMAQ

-216 NLLGENIKYDYNE
+216 NLLGENVRYDYNE
-229 LYYGNDINNH
+229 LYYVNDIYNH

-247 GKSVCEGISKTMQ
+247 GKSVCEGIAKTMQ

-266 GIPTKM
+266 GIPTEMK
-272 EIGKFNNAF
+272 IGKLNQSF
-281 HAWNKVKLNEKWY
+281 HAWNRVKLNGKWY

-305 QNGRTPNF
+305 QNGQTPNF
-313 CLLGTKSMKE
+313 CLLSIKSMKE
-323 KFFGIAEEDNDSK
+323 KFYEITEEDNDSE

-371 LLDKISKGYTSTIYV
+371 LLDKIAKGYASTIYV

-418 IETSKRG
+418 IEKNKRG
-425 EFLKYYNQALGIRF
+425 EFLRCYNQTLGIRF

-452 RFKNERKQSQETPED
+452 RFKNERKQSQETSED
-467 QIKVPEKDEPE
+467 PIRLTEEEPE

>member
-17 TAMVT
+17 TAMAT
-22 LEVEITQKSLK
+22 LSVEITQESLK
-33 EWGGIRKL
+33 ELGGIREL
-41 PAIIEDKISFGQE
+41 PAIIENKISFGQE
-54 IDFFIHD
+54 IDFFIHN
-61 CHPKAAKIILRVANQ
+61 CHPKTAKIILRIANQ
-76 YNAHIRVWSNE
+76 YNANIRVWSNE

-104 NSVKDYQRI
+104 NSMKDYQRI
-113 KHIRRPIKLA
+113 KHIHRPIKLA
-123 VSQDVINNI
+123 VRQEAIDSI

-148 VNDLFAIDENEIRR
+148 VNDLFAINEEAIRR
-162 YKPERIDIIDGTGYV
+162 YNPERIDIIDGTGYV

-185 KEYINMNRMAQ
+185 KEYINMNKMAQ

-216 NLLGENIKYDYNE
+216 NLLGENVRYDYNE
-229 LYYGNDINNH
+229 LYYVNDIYNH

-247 GKSVCEGISKTMQ
+247 GKSVCEGIAKTMQ

-266 GIPTKM
+266 GIPTEM
-272 EIGKFNNAF
+272 EIGKLNQSF
-281 HAWNKVKLNEKWY
+281 HAWNRVKLNGKWY

-313 CLLGTKSMKE
+313 CLLSIKSMKE
-323 KFFGIAEEDNDSK
+323 KFYEITEEDNDSE
-336 EDFDQNKIKEYFKSD
+336 EDFDQNKIEEYFKSD

-366 EEAAE
+366 EEAAG
-371 LLDKISKGYTSTIYV
+371 LLDKISKGYASTIYV

-418 IETSKRG
+418 IEKNKRG
-425 EFLKYYNQALGIRF
+425 EFLRCYNQTLGIRF

-467 QIKVPEKDEPE
+467 PIRLTEEEPE

>member
-17 TAMVT
+17 TAMAT
-22 LEVEITQKSLK
+22 LSVEITQESLK
-33 EWGGIRKL
+33 ELGGISKL
-41 PAIIEDKISFGQE
+41 PAIIENKISFGQE
-54 IDFFIHD
+54 IDFFIHN
-61 CHPKAAKIILRVANQ
+61 CHPKTAKIILRIANQ

-104 NSVKDYQRI
+104 NNMKDYQRI
-113 KHIRRPIKLA
+113 KHIHRPIKLA
-123 VSQDVINNI
+123 VRQEAIDSI

-148 VNDLFAIDENEIRR
+148 VNDLFAINEDAIRR
-162 YKPERIDIIDGTGYV
+162 YNPERIDIIDGTGYV

-185 KEYINMNRMAQ
+185 KEYINMNKMAQ

-216 NLLGENIKYDYNE
+216 NLLGENVRYDYNE
-229 LYYGNDINNH
+229 LYYVNDIYNH

-247 GKSVCEGISKTMQ
+247 GKSVCEGIAKTMQ

-266 GIPTKM
+266 GIPTEM
-272 EIGKFNNAF
+272 EIGKLNQSF
-281 HAWNKVKLNEKWY
+281 HAWNRVKLNGKWY

-313 CLLGTKSMKE
+313 CLLSIKSMKE
-323 KFFGIAEEDNDSK
+323 KFYEITEEDNDSE

-351 RNIIADSITSDNLSP
+351 RNIIADSITIDNLSP

-371 LLDKISKGYTSTIYV
+371 LLDKISKGYASTIYV

-418 IETSKRG
+418 IEKNKRG
-425 EFLKYYNQALGIRF
+425 EFLRCYNQTLGIRF

-467 QIKVPEKDEPE
+467 PIRLTEEEPE

>member
-17 TAMVT
+17 TAMAT
-22 LEVEITQKSLK
+22 LSVEITQESLK
-33 EWGGIRKL
+33 ELGGIREL
-41 PAIIEDKISFGQE
+41 PAIIENKISFGQE
-54 IDFFIHD
+54 IDFFIHN
-61 CHPKAAKIILRVANQ
+61 CHPKTAKIILRVANQ

-104 NSVKDYQRI
+104 NSMKDYQRI

-123 VSQDVINNI
+123 VRQDAIDSI

-148 VNDLFAIDENEIRR
+148 VNDLFAINEDAIRR
-162 YKPERIDIIDGTGYV
+162 YNPERIDIIDGTGYV

-185 KEYINMNRMAQ
+185 KEYINMNKMAQ

-216 NLLGENIKYDYNE
+216 NLLGENVRYDYNE
-229 LYYGNDINNH
+229 LYYVNDIYNH

-247 GKSVCEGISKTMQ
+247 GKSVCEGIAKTMQ

-266 GIPTKM
+266 GIPTEMK
-272 EIGKFNNAF
+272 IGKLNQSF
-281 HAWNKVKLNEKWY
+281 HAWNRVKLNGKWY

-305 QNGRTPNF
+305 QNGQTPNF
-313 CLLGTKSMKE
+313 CLLSIKSMKE
-323 KFFGIAEEDNDSK
+323 KFYEITEEDNDSE

-366 EEAAE
+366 EEAAD
-371 LLDKISKGYTSTIYV
+371 LLDKISKGYASTIYV

-418 IETSKRG
+418 IEKNKRG
-425 EFLKYYNQALGIRF
+425 EFLRCYNQTLGIRF

-452 RFKNERKQSQETPED
+452 RFKNERKQSQGTPED
-467 QIKVPEKDEPE
+467 PIRLTEEEPE

>member
-17 TAMVT
+17 TAMAT
-22 LEVEITQKSLK
+22 LSVEITQESLK
-33 EWGGIRKL
+33 ELGGIREL
-41 PAIIEDKISFGQE
+41 PAIIENKISFGQE
-54 IDFFIHD
+54 IDFFIHN
-61 CHPKAAKIILRVANQ
+61 CHPKTAKIILRVANQ

-87 LNYHDYLV
+87 LNYHDYLA

-104 NSVKDYQRI
+104 NSMKDYQRI

-123 VSQDVINNI
+123 VRQDAIDSI

-148 VNDLFAIDENEIRR
+148 VNDLFAINEDAIRR
-162 YKPERIDIIDGTGYV
+162 YNPERIDIIDGTGYV

-185 KEYINMNRMAQ
+185 KEYINMNKMAQ

-216 NLLGENIKYDYNE
+216 NLLGENVRYDYNE
-229 LYYGNDINNH
+229 LYYVNDIYNH

-247 GKSVCEGISKTMQ
+247 GKSVCEGIAKTMQ

-266 GIPTKM
+266 GIPTEM
-272 EIGKFNNAF
+272 EIGKLNQSF
-281 HAWNKVKLNEKWY
+281 HAWNRVKLNGKWY

-305 QNGRTPNF
+305 QNGQTPNF
-313 CLLGTKSMKE
+313 CLLSIKSMKE
-323 KFFGIAEEDNDSK
+323 KFYEITEEDNDSE

-366 EEAAE
+366 EEAAD
-371 LLDKISKGYTSTIYV
+371 LLDKISKGYASTIYV

-418 IETSKRG
+418 IEKNKRG
-425 EFLKYYNQALGIRF
+425 EFLRCYNQTLGIRF

-467 QIKVPEKDEPE
+467 PIRLTKEEPE

>member
-17 TAMVT
+17 TAMAT
-22 LEVEITQKSLK
+22 LSVEITQESLK
-33 EWGGIRKL
+33 ELGGIRKL
-41 PAIIEDKISFGQE
+41 PAIIENKISFGQE
-54 IDFFIHD
+54 IDFFIHN
-61 CHPKAAKIILRVANQ
+61 CHPKTAKIILRVANQ

-104 NSVKDYQRI
+104 NSMKDYQRI
-113 KHIRRPIKLA
+113 KHIHRPIKLA
-123 VSQDVINNI
+123 VRQEAIDSI

-148 VNDLFAIDENEIRR
+148 VNDLFAINEDAIRR
-162 YKPERIDIIDGTGYV
+162 YNPERIDIIDGTGYV

-185 KEYINMNRMAQ
+185 KEYINMNKMAQ

-216 NLLGENIKYDYNE
+216 N
-229 LYYGNDINNH
+229 H

-247 GKSVCEGISKTMQ
+247 GKSVCEGIAKTMQ

-266 GIPTKM
+266 GIPTEM
-272 EIGKFNNAF
+272 EIGKLNQSF
-281 HAWNKVKLNEKWY
+281 HAWNRVKLNGKWY

-313 CLLGTKSMKE
+313 CLLSIKSMKE
-323 KFFGIAEEDNDSK
+323 KFYEITEEDNDSK

-371 LLDKISKGYTSTIYV
+371 LLDKISKGYASTIYV

-418 IETSKRG
+418 IEKNKRG
-425 EFLKYYNQALGIRF
+425 EFLRCYNQTLGIRF

-467 QIKVPEKDEPE
+467 PIRLTEEEPE

>member
-6 TYITLFPKKQA
+6 TYITLLPKKRA
-17 TAMVT
+17 TAMAT
-22 LEVEITQKSLK
+22 LEVEITQELLK
-33 EWGGIRKL
+33 KCGGIRAL
-41 PAIIEDKISFGQE
+41 PAIIENKISFGQE

-61 CHPKAAKIILRVANQ
+61 CHPKTAKIILRIASR
-76 YNAHIRVWSNE
+76 YNEHIRVWSNE
-87 LNYHDYLV
+87 LNYHDYSF
-95 APENTTITI
+95 APQDTIIVI
-104 NSVKDYQRI
+104 NSTNDYQRI
-113 KHIRRPIKLA
+113 QHIHRPIKLA
-123 VSQDVINNI
+123 IRQEVIDSI
-132 YPFIK
+132 YPLIK

-148 VNDLFAIDENEIRR
+148 VNDLFAIDENEIGK

-185 KEYINMNRMAQ
+185 KEYINMNKMAQ
-196 QYLMQ
+196 QYLAQ
-201 INNNMTDVEKFLRLY
+201 LNSEMTDVEKFLRLY

-266 GIPTKM
+266 GIPTEM

-281 HAWNKVKLNEKWY
+281 HAWNKVKLNGKWY

-305 QNGRTPNF
+305 QNGQTPNF

-323 KFFGIAEEDNDSK
+323 KFYEIAEEDNDSK

-371 LLDKISKGYTSTIYV
+371 LLDKISKGYASTIYV
-386 QLFRKDEEHYG
+386 QLFRKDEAHYG
-397 MRIERLLSNGFMKKV
+397 MKIGRLLSNGFMKKV

-425 EFLKYYNQALGIRF
+425 EFLRCYNQTLGIRF

-452 RFKNERKQSQETPED
+452 RFKNEIKQSKGNQEDPIRLTE
-467 QIKVPEKDEPE
+467 EDEPE

>member
-17 TAMVT
+17 TAMAT
-22 LEVEITQKSLK
+22 LSVEITQESLK
-33 EWGGIRKL
+33 ELGGISKL
-41 PAIIEDKISFGQE
+41 PAIIENKISFGQE
-54 IDFFIHD
+54 IDFFIHN
-61 CHPKAAKIILRVANQ
+61 CHPKTAKIILRVANQ

-87 LNYHDYLV
+87 LNYYDYLV

-104 NSVKDYQRI
+104 NSMKDYQRI
-113 KHIRRPIKLA
+113 KHIHRPIKLA
-123 VSQDVINNI
+123 VRQEAIDSI

-148 VNDLFAIDENEIRR
+148 VNDLFAINEDAIRR
-162 YKPERIDIIDGTGYV
+162 YNPERIDIIDGTGYV

-185 KEYINMNRMAQ
+185 KEYINMNKMAQ

-216 NLLGENIKYDYNE
+216 NLLGENVRYDYNE
-229 LYYGNDINNH
+229 LYYVNDIYNH

-247 GKSVCEGISKTMQ
+247 GKSVCEGIAKTMQ

-266 GIPTKM
+266 GIPTEM
-272 EIGKFNNAF
+272 EIGKLNQSF
-281 HAWNKVKLNEKWY
+281 HAWNRVKLNGKWY

-313 CLLGTKSMKE
+313 CLLSIKSMKE
-323 KFFGIAEEDNDSK
+323 KFYEITEEDNDSK

-351 RNIIADSITSDNLSP
+351 RNTIADSITSDNLSP
-366 EEAAE
+366 EEAAG
-371 LLDKISKGYTSTIYV
+371 LLDKISKGYASTIYV

-418 IETSKRG
+418 IEKNKRG
-425 EFLKYYNQALGIRF
+425 EFLRCYNQTLGIRF

-467 QIKVPEKDEPE
+467 PIRLTEEEPE

>member
-17 TAMVT
+17 TAMAT
-22 LEVEITQKSLK
+22 LSVEITQESLK
-33 EWGGIRKL
+33 ELGGISKL
-41 PAIIEDKISFGQE
+41 PAIIENKISFGQE
-54 IDFFIHD
+54 IDFFIHN
-61 CHPKAAKIILRVANQ
+61 CHPKTAKIILRIANQ

-104 NSVKDYQRI
+104 NNMKDYQRI

-123 VSQDVINNI
+123 VRQEAIDSI

-148 VNDLFAIDENEIRR
+148 VNDLFAINEDAIRR
-162 YKPERIDIIDGTGYV
+162 YNPERIDIIDGTGYV

-185 KEYINMNRMAQ
+185 KEYINMNKMAQ

-216 NLLGENIKYDYNE
+216 NLLGENVRYDYNE
-229 LYYGNDINNH
+229 LYYVNDIYNH

-247 GKSVCEGISKTMQ
+247 GKSVCEGIAKTMQ

-266 GIPTKM
+266 GIPTEM
-272 EIGKFNNAF
+272 EIGKLNQSF
-281 HAWNKVKLNEKWY
+281 HAWNRVKLNGKWY

-313 CLLGTKSMKE
+313 CLLSIKSMKE
-323 KFFGIAEEDNDSK
+323 KFYEITEEDNDSE

-366 EEAAE
+366 EEAAG
-371 LLDKISKGYTSTIYV
+371 LLDKISKGYASTIYV

-418 IETSKRG
+418 IEKNKRG
-425 EFLKYYNQALGIRF
+425 EFLRCYNQTLGIRF

-467 QIKVPEKDEPE
+467 PIRLTEEEPE

>member
-17 TAMVT
+17 TAMAT
-22 LEVEITQKSLK
+22 LSVEITQESLK
-33 EWGGIRKL
+33 ELGGIRKL
-41 PAIIEDKISFGQE
+41 PAIIENKISFGQE
-54 IDFFIHD
+54 IDFFIHN
-61 CHPKAAKIILRVANQ
+61 CHPKTAKIILRVANQ

-104 NSVKDYQRI
+104 NSMKDYQRI

-123 VSQDVINNI
+123 VRQEAIDSI

-148 VNDLFAIDENEIRR
+148 VNDLFAINEEAIRR
-162 YKPERIDIIDGTGYV
+162 YNPERIDIIDGTGYV

-185 KEYINMNRMAQ
+185 KEYINMNKMAQ

-216 NLLGENIKYDYNE
+216 NLLGENVRYDYNE
-229 LYYGNDINNH
+229 LYYVNDIYNH

-247 GKSVCEGISKTMQ
+247 GKSVCEGIAKTMQ

-266 GIPTKM
+266 GIPTEM
-272 EIGKFNNAF
+272 EIGKLNQSF
-281 HAWNKVKLNEKWY
+281 HAWNRVKLNGKWY

-305 QNGRTPNF
+305 QNGQTPNF
-313 CLLGTKSMKE
+313 CLLSIKSMKE
-323 KFFGIAEEDNDSK
+323 KFYEITEEDNDSE

-371 LLDKISKGYTSTIYV
+371 L
-386 QLFRKDEEHYG
+386 
-397 MRIERLLSNGFMKKV
+397 
-412 STETPT
+412 
-418 IETSKRG
+418 
-425 EFLKYYNQALGIRF
+425 
-439 AKKNAIVGPNMVI
+439 
-452 RFKNERKQSQETPED
+452 
-467 QIKVPEKDEPE
+467 
-478 L
+478 

>member
-1 MEEIE
+1 MA
-6 TYITLFPKKQA
+6 TLS
-17 TAMVT
+17 
-22 LEVEITQKSLK
+22 VEITQESLK
-33 EWGGIRKL
+33 ELGGIREL
-41 PAIIEDKISFGQE
+41 PAIIENKISFGQE
-54 IDFFIHD
+54 IDFFIHN
-61 CHPKAAKIILRVANQ
+61 CHPKTAKIILRIANQ
-76 YNAHIRVWSNE
+76 YNANIRVWSNE

-104 NSVKDYQRI
+104 NSMKDYQRI
-113 KHIRRPIKLA
+113 KHIHRPIKLA
-123 VSQDVINNI
+123 VRQEAIDSI

-148 VNDLFAIDENEIRR
+148 VNDLFAINEEAIRR
-162 YKPERIDIIDGTGYV
+162 YNPERIDIIDGTGYV

-185 KEYINMNRMAQ
+185 KEYINMNKMAQ

-216 NLLGENIKYDYNE
+216 NLLGENVRYDYNE
-229 LYYGNDINNH
+229 LYYVNDIYNH

-247 GKSVCEGISKTMQ
+247 GKSVCEGIAKTMQ

-266 GIPTKM
+266 GIPTEM
-272 EIGKFNNAF
+272 EIGKLNQSF
-281 HAWNKVKLNEKWY
+281 HAWNRVKLNGKWY

-313 CLLGTKSMKE
+313 CLLSIKSMKE
-323 KFFGIAEEDNDSK
+323 KFYEITEEDNDSE

-366 EEAAE
+366 EEAAG
-371 LLDKISKGYTSTIYV
+371 LLDKISKGYASTIYV

-418 IETSKRG
+418 IEKNKRG
-425 EFLKYYNQALGIRF
+425 EFLRCYNQTLGIRF

-467 QIKVPEKDEPE
+467 PIRLTEEEPE

>member
-17 TAMVT
+17 TAMAT
-22 LEVEITQKSLK
+22 LSVEITQESLK
-33 EWGGIRKL
+33 ELGGISKL
-41 PAIIEDKISFGQE
+41 PAIIENKISFGQE
-54 IDFFIHD
+54 IDFFIHN
-61 CHPKAAKIILRVANQ
+61 CHPKTAKIILRIANQ

-104 NSVKDYQRI
+104 NSMKDYQRI
-113 KHIRRPIKLA
+113 KHIHRPIKLA
-123 VSQDVINNI
+123 VRQEAINSI

-148 VNDLFAIDENEIRR
+148 VNDLFAINEDAIRR
-162 YKPERIDIIDGTGYV
+162 YNPERIDIIDGTGYV

-185 KEYINMNRMAQ
+185 KEYINMNKMAQ

-216 NLLGENIKYDYNE
+216 NLLGENVRYDYNE
-229 LYYGNDINNH
+229 LYYVNDIYNH

-247 GKSVCEGISKTMQ
+247 GKFVCEGIAKTMQ

-266 GIPTKM
+266 GIPTEM
-272 EIGKFNNAF
+272 EIGKLNQSF
-281 HAWNKVKLNEKWY
+281 HAWNRVKLNGKWY

-313 CLLGTKSMKE
+313 CLLSIKSMKE
-323 KFFGIAEEDNDSK
+323 KFYEITEEDNDSE

-371 LLDKISKGYTSTIYV
+371 LLDKISKGYASTIYV

-418 IETSKRG
+418 IEKNKRG
-425 EFLKYYNQALGIRF
+425 EFLRCYNQTLGIRF

-467 QIKVPEKDEPE
+467 SIRLTEEEPE

>member
-17 TAMVT
+17 TAMAT
-22 LEVEITQKSLK
+22 LSVEITQESLK
-33 EWGGIRKL
+33 ELGGIREL
-41 PAIIEDKISFGQE
+41 PAIIENKISFGQE
-54 IDFFIHD
+54 IDFFIHN
-61 CHPKAAKIILRVANQ
+61 CHPKTAKIILRIANQ
-76 YNAHIRVWSNE
+76 YNANIRVWSNE

-104 NSVKDYQRI
+104 NSMKDYQRI
-113 KHIRRPIKLA
+113 KHIHRPIKLA
-123 VSQDVINNI
+123 VRQEAIDSI

-148 VNDLFAIDENEIRR
+148 VNDLFAINEDAIRR
-162 YKPERIDIIDGTGYV
+162 YNPERIDIIDGTGYV

-185 KEYINMNRMAQ
+185 KEYINMNKMAQ

-216 NLLGENIKYDYNE
+216 NLLGENVRYDYNE
-229 LYYGNDINNH
+229 LYYVNDIYNH

-247 GKSVCEGISKTMQ
+247 GKSVCEGIAKTMQ

-266 GIPTKM
+266 GIPTEM
-272 EIGKFNNAF
+272 EIGKLNQSF
-281 HAWNKVKLNEKWY
+281 HAWNRVKLNGKWY

-305 QNGRTPNF
+305 QNGQTPNF
-313 CLLGTKSMKE
+313 CLLSIKSMKE
-323 KFFGIAEEDNDSK
+323 KFYEITEEDNDSE

-366 EEAAE
+366 EEAAG
-371 LLDKISKGYTSTIYV
+371 LLDKISKGYASTIYV

-418 IETSKRG
+418 IEKNKRG
-425 EFLKYYNQALGIRF
+425 EFLRCYNQTLGIRF

-467 QIKVPEKDEPE
+467 PIRLTEEEPE

>member
-17 TAMVT
+17 TAMAT
-22 LEVEITQKSLK
+22 LSVEITQESLK
-33 EWGGIRKL
+33 ELGGIRKL
-41 PAIIEDKISFGQE
+41 PAIIENKISLGQE
-54 IDFFIHD
+54 IDFFIHN
-61 CHPKAAKIILRVANQ
+61 CHPKTAKIILRVANQ

-104 NSVKDYQRI
+104 NSMKDYQRI

-123 VSQDVINNI
+123 VRQDAIDSI

-137 NNKYMKLNSII
+137 NNKYMRLNSII
-148 VNDLFAIDENEIRR
+148 VNDLFAINEEAIRR
-162 YKPERIDIIDGTGYV
+162 YNPERIDIIDGTGYV

-185 KEYINMNRMAQ
+185 KEYINMNKMAQ

-216 NLLGENIKYDYNE
+216 NLLGENVRYDYNE
-229 LYYGNDINNH
+229 LYYVNDIYNH

-247 GKSVCEGISKTMQ
+247 GKSVCEGIAKTMQ

-266 GIPTKM
+266 GIPTEM
-272 EIGKFNNAF
+272 EIGKLNQSY
-281 HAWNKVKLNEKWY
+281 HAWNRVKLNGKWY

-305 QNGRTPNF
+305 QNGQTPNF
-313 CLLGTKSMKE
+313 CLLSIKSMKE
-323 KFFGIAEEDNDSK
+323 KFYEITEEDNDSE

-366 EEAAE
+366 EEAAG
-371 LLDKISKGYTSTIYV
+371 LLDKISKGYASTIYV

-418 IETSKRG
+418 IEKNKRG
-425 EFLKYYNQALGIRF
+425 EFLRCYNQTLGIRF

-467 QIKVPEKDEPE
+467 PIRLTEEEPE